1 MWERREKKRG
11 AEGGGTGVR
20 IDAFRYNGNLENSQL
35 RSHSHSNVKVTA
47 LLYCW
52 ESSVTTRSGF
62 VV

>member
-1 MWERREKKRG
+1 MRG